1 MKKYIIT
8 SSIGLVVA
16 ILIVLS
22 KDIFS
27 QSEATKVY
35 HILCDA
41 FFVPGVCITCFGLLV
56 FTSNE
61 GTFDMIVYGTK
72 KFFSLFKKDMSNEK
86 HKTFYE
92 YRVAQ
97 HEKKFSFA
105 YLLYVGL
112 AFIVISLVFLIFYY
126 NI

>member
-41 FFVPGVCITCFGLLV
+41 FFVPGVCISCFGLLV
-56 FTSNE
+56 FASNE

-72 KFFSLFKKDMSNEK
+72 KFFSLFKKDLTKEK
-86 HKTFYE
+86 YKTFYE
-92 YRVAQ
+92 YKDAQ
-97 HEKKFSFA
+97 RETKISFA
-105 YLLYVGL
+105 YLLFVGL
-112 AFIVISLVFLIFYY
+112 AFIAISMIFLMLYY
-126 NI
+126 N